1 MLAVAFCQL
10 RLFIAAMRRSRPK
23 PVVFCY
29 YLPMHSKDLYFRL
42 LRYVKPYSGVFAAAI
57 VATLL
62 LAATDP
68 AIPALV
74 QPLLDGSFVNKDPV
88 FIFWMP
94 VLLTGL
100 FLVRGLAR
108 FLGTTG
114 MRWVAT
120 RVVMDIRTAM
130 FNKLLVLPT
139 RRFDD
144 ISAGA
149 LLSKLTYDVNQVMQS
164 STETLII
171 LVRDGFSVLGLLLW
185 IFYLNWKLSLS
196 TLLIVPFIALI
207 VRLASRRLRRL
218 SRELQDAMGELN
230 HIVDEAI
237 QGQKVIKIFSGQA
250 YETRRFQHVNNWVRR
265 YNVKLVT
272 ASEATV
278 GIVQQLAVIG
288 LAVMIYFASLQSA
301 ANQLTVG
308 GVVSLFGAMA
318 MMLAPIKRLTQINE
332 QLQRG
337 LAAAESIFNL
347 IDEPPEPDQGV
358 QTLHRAE
365 GRIRFQNVDFHY
377 RENAN
382 QVLHNI
388 TLEAMPGQTIA
399 LVGPSGSGKTSLMN
413 LVARFYDLTRGE
425 ILLDGINIADLRL
438 ADLRA
443 NIAYVGQDI
452 VLFNDTVRANIA
464 YGSLREVSDAE
475 IIEAAEKANAM
486 EFIRELPDDLDTLI
500 GENGARLSGGQR
512 QRLAIARALI
522 KDAPILILDE
532 ATSALDTEAERK
544 VQEAL
549 ETLRQGRTAFII
561 AHRLST
567 IENADRIVVLDRGEI
582 VETGAHRELLA
593 QGGLYASLYRMQG
606 LQEWGTES

>member
-1 MLAVAFCQL
+1 
-10 RLFIAAMRRSRPK
+10 MR
-23 PVVFCY
+23 
-29 YLPMHSKDLYFRL
+29 SKDLYFRL
-42 LRYVKPYSGVFAAAI
+42 LRYVKPYFGVFAAAI
-57 VATLL
+57 LATVL

-88 FIFWMP
+88 FILWMP
-94 VLLTGL
+94 VLLAGL
-100 FLVRGLAR
+100 FLVRGLSR

-114 MRWVAT
+114 MQWVAT
-120 RVVMDIRTAM
+120 RVVMDIRNAM

-149 LLSKLTYDVNQVMQS
+149 LLSKLTYDVNQVMQT

-171 LVRDGFSVLGLLLW
+171 LVRDGFSVVGLLLW
-185 IFYLNWKLSLS
+185 IFYLNWKLSVS

-237 QGQKVIKIFSGQA
+237 QGQKVIKIFGGQA
-250 YETRRFQHVNNWVRR
+250 YETNRFRHVNNWVRR
-265 YNVKLVT
+265 YNVKLIT

-278 GIVQQLAVIG
+278 GIVQQLAVIA

-301 ANQLTVG
+301 ADELTVG

-318 MMLAPIKRLTQINE
+318 MMLTPIKRLTQINE

-358 QTLHRAE
+358 QTLRRAQ
-365 GRIRFQNVDFHY
+365 GRISFRNVDFRY

-388 TLEAMPGQTIA
+388 NLEVIPGETVA

-413 LVARFYDLTRGE
+413 LVPRFYELTQGE
-425 ILLDGINIADLRL
+425 ILLDGLNIADLRL

-464 YGSLREVSDAE
+464 YGSPREVSDAE
-475 IIEAAEKANAM
+475 TIEAAEKAHAM
-486 EFIRELPDDLDTLI
+486 EFIGEFPDGLDTLI

-512 QRLAIARALI
+512 QRVAIARALI

-532 ATSALDTEAERK
+532 ATSALDTESERK

-582 VETGAHRELLA
+582 IEIGAHAELLA
-593 QGGLYASLYRMQG
+593 QGGLYASLYRMQR